1 MTPTFRWQSLLGL
14 LLLISSCLATA
25 TQTSAPADLPL
36 DPKVGRIAM
45 ERHLQYACTELADGL
60 DAATR
65 LPYQAVTTPRISLGY
80 TNKACWFRFRLSNPG
95 NDTLRLVLGVH
106 FPMLDH
112 VTLHI
117 PRPEGV
123 QVMTAGD
130 AEPYGIRTL
139 RIRFFSYPF
148 DLEPHTHQDYYLKVH
163 TTSSFNLPIT
173 LSDRDT
179 FIEEAINNEW
189 ILGTFYGIGI
199 GLFFYN
205 FFLWITIRERTYLF
219 YIIHLGSSLLFYAAL
234 QGIAYRWWPDWPDW
248 STRSPYVFAYLSMV
262 SGTLFARAFLRTTEW
277 PRTDRLLLG
286 MVFLGLFAAIGQF
299 VLPAHIINPF
309 LGIAALLNMVLLTGT
324 GIMRWRKGQQ
334 EARIF
339 VLAWGMFLVSLFAV
353 ALNTYGILNTLAI
366 SLYGMQ
372 VGLILQQILLSLA
385 LAYRINSLKKEK
397 LLQEEA
403 SHLARSE
410 NEAKGNFLATMSH
423 EIRTP
428 MNAVIGITHLLR
440 DTRLD
445 ASQRN
450 YVDLL
455 HSSGQSLLSLI
466 NDILDYS
473 KINAGKLEL
482 EHAVFNLHELLGEC
496 ANMFSANARQK
507 SLKLSF
513 EPAPDLPRWV
523 RGDPARLRQVLVNL
537 LSNALKFTEE
547 GTICLRAGLLPQH
560 DAEHVC
566 LSVQLEDSGIG
577 MNAAEADHIFQ
588 AFRQADSG
596 TSRKYGGS
604 GLGLAISKQ
613 IIEMMGG
620 RIGVS
625 SVPGKGST
633 FWFTALLQSAT
644 EPGQTDTA
652 KAASPHQLHD
662 LRVLVVEDNPV
673 NRLVIIGLLH
683 KLGIRELVANHGE
696 EALAV
701 LEEHA
706 DIDLILMDCEMP
718 IMDGYTATRHIRA
731 REHDLGLPAV
741 PIIALTA
748 HALPEHRAKCLA
760 CGMNDHLTKPV
771 AMEDLM
777 TALQQWQGKRPPRND
792 SPLTEPSS

>member
-1 MTPTFRWQSLLGL
+1 MTPIFRWRPLLGL
-14 LLLISSCLATA
+14 LLLISSCLAQA
-25 TQTSAPADLPL
+25 AQTTPPADLRLGTP
-36 DPKVGRIAM
+36 VGRIAL
-45 ERHLQYACTELADGL
+45 ERHLQYACTNISDGL
-60 DAATR
+60 EEASR
-65 LPYQAVTTPRISLGY
+65 LTYQPVTTQRISLGY
-80 TNKACWFRFRLSNPG
+80 ISSACWFRFRLSNPD
-95 NDTLRLVLGVH
+95 NDTLRLVLAIH

-112 VTLHI
+112 ATLYI

-130 AEPYGIRTL
+130 AEPYDVRTL

-148 DLEPHTHQDYYLKVH
+148 DLAPHASQDYYLKVH
-163 TTSSFNLPIT
+163 TTSSFNLPVT

-179 FIEEAINNEW
+179 FIEESINNEW

-205 FFLWITIRERTYLF
+205 FFLWITIREKTYLF
-219 YIIHLGSSLLFYAAL
+219 YIVHLGSSLLFYAAL
-234 QGIAYRWWPDWPDW
+234 QGISYRWWPDWPDW
-248 STRSPYVFAYLSMV
+248 STRSPYVFAYLSMI
-262 SGTLFARAFLRTTEW
+262 SGTLFARAFLRTPEW
-277 PRTDRLLLG
+277 PRTDKLHLA
-286 MVFLGLFAAIGQF
+286 MVFLGLSAAIGQF
-299 VLPAHIINPF
+299 VLPPHIINPF
-309 LGIAALLNMVLLTGT
+309 LGIAALLNMMLLTTT
-324 GIMRWRKGQQ
+324 GVMRWRQGQQ

-339 VLAWGMFLVSLFAV
+339 VLAWGMFLASLFAV

-397 LLQEEA
+397 IQQEEA
-403 SHLARSE
+403 SLLARTES
-410 NEAKGNFLATMSH
+410 EAKGNFLATMSH

-428 MNAVIGITHLLR
+428 MNAVIGITQLLR

-445 ASQRN
+445 VSQRN

-455 HSSGQSLLSLI
+455 HTSGQSLLSLI

-496 ANMFSANARQK
+496 AGMYSANARQK
-507 SLKLSF
+507 SLSLSF
-513 EPAPDLPRWV
+513 ELAPDLPRWV

-537 LSNALKFTEE
+537 LSNALKFTEH
-547 GTICLRAGLLPQH
+547 GSICLRAGLLPQQ
-560 DAEHVC
+560 DANRLC

-577 MNAAEADHIFQ
+577 MSSEEADHIFQ

-620 RIGVS
+620 RIGVRS
-625 SVPGKGST
+625 APGNGST
-633 FWFTALLQSAT
+633 FWFTALLETAT
-644 EPGQTDTA
+644 EPAQTLTSE
-652 KAASPHQLHD
+652 AAPPLQLHK

-673 NRLVIIGLLH
+673 NRLVIVGLLH
-683 KLGIRELVANHGE
+683 KLGIKELVANQGE
-696 EALAV
+696 EALAI

-706 DIDLILMDCEMP
+706 DVDLILMDCEMP
-718 IMDGYTATRHIRA
+718 VMDGYTATRHIRA

-748 HALPEHRAKCLA
+748 HALPEHRDKCMA

-777 TALQQWQGKRPPRND
+777 TTLQQWQGRHPPRHEMR
-792 SPLTEPSS
+792 PAEPAS